1 MEGGVAQAFRRG
13 IVAAIVLLLLPLG
26 HTELFAQHASPL
38 PQGWSQNNSYSQQN
52 LPDQQSG
59 YGQAQAN
66 YGHAQ
71 APVQPLDMGRLEQLI
86 APIALYPDTLVAL
99 VLAASTYPTQVV
111 DADRW
116 RQAQGDASPFD
127 IAGGADVQNW
137 DPSVKALTAF
147 PQVLEEMDRNLRWTT
162 DLGNAYYNQPQD
174 LLAAVQAMRQ
184 RAQAAGNLQSTPQQD
199 VRYDQ
204 GNIEVAP
211 ANPQVVYVPA
221 YNPWSVYGQSVAPYQ
236 GFSLFGALQSVL
248 GSSFGSSGSSPV
260 GFGLGTLMTAFSHT
274 SWGWL
279 GWGLNWL
286 SQAVLFNHSDYA
298 SNSTT
303 VADWG
308 LPHGGARAYPA
319 QAAFAGQSMGGQS
332 NGSRWPPGRYG
343 IDATPVQGFARTQD
357 RYAANRP
364 SDGRYDQSRT
374 TAYGRPGPEAYNRAP
389 APIVRQQQIARP
401 TYSTGFYNHSAAG
414 YNSAPGYGNGR
425 SFEAYRAP
433 QTNFQRGEV
442 GNRAYGSSSS
452 AYAGKAQKPE
462 KSGGF
467 HLFGGGNQPKFN
479 QPKFSEPKYRE
490 AKQPKFKQPKSSSG
504 HSSSGGHSSGHSSGK
519 HHH

>member
-1 MEGGVAQAFRRG
+1 M
-13 IVAAIVLLLLPLG
+13 
-26 HTELFAQHASPL
+26 
-38 PQGWSQNNSYSQQN
+38 
-52 LPDQQSG
+52 
-59 YGQAQAN
+59 
-66 YGHAQ
+66 
-71 APVQPLDMGRLEQLI
+71 QPLDMGRLEQLV
-86 APIALYPDTLVAL
+86 APIALYPDTLVAQ
-99 VLAASTYPTQVV
+99 VLAASTYPAQVV

-137 DPSVKALTAF
+137 DPSLRALTAF

-174 LLAAVQAMRQ
+174 LLTAVQALRQ

-221 YNPWSVYGQSVAPYQ
+221 YNPWSVYGQPVAPYQ

-260 GFGLGTLMTAFSHT
+260 GFGLGTLMTAFTHT

-319 QAAFAGQSMGGQS
+319 QAAFAGQS
-332 NGSRWPPGRYG
+332 NGFRRPPGRDG
-343 IDATPVQGFARTQD
+343 TDAAPMQGYARNQD
-357 RYAANRP
+357 RVASNRP
-364 SDGRYDQSRT
+364 SDGRYDQSRAA
-374 TAYGRPGPEAYNRAP
+374 AYGRPAPELAYNRAP
-389 APIVRQQQIARP
+389 APVVRQQQIARP
-401 TYSTGFYNHSAAG
+401 GYGGDLYNRSGTGYGNGAG
-414 YNSAPGYGNGR
+414 YSSAPGYSNNR
-425 SFEAYRAP
+425 SMQTYRP
-433 QTNFQRGEV
+433 PESNFQRGEY
-442 GNRAYGSSSS
+442 GNQAYGPSSGAS
-452 AYAGKAQKPE
+452 AGKAPKQE

-467 HLFGGGNQPKFN
+467 HLFGGGNQA
-479 QPKFSEPKYRE
+479 KFSEPKFSQPKYKE
-490 AKQPKFKQPKSSSG
+490 PKQPKFSSG
-504 HSSSGGHSSGHSSGK
+504 HSGGGGHSSGHSSGK
-519 HHH
+519 HHR